1 MIINTKEL
9 TNALNLIQLKGKW
22 RSMSGVKNGQLGENV
37 TMRFHPNGLLLENG
51 DNMTYVSKILE
62 IEVPEDFNIVV
73 EIPSL
78 TKYLKH
84 LGEEC
89 EFIVNNNVL
98 VLSTDNKK
106 ANVNVLTTHPH
117 EQAIFKFG
125 DKLNNMPYHTEA
137 NLEGVTFGKDGNPYH
152 VCVHLGNEIFSS
164 LISACETVGSGQ
176 YRMDWL
182 DETNSLKMESR
193 NNNEN
198 WVEEMAELNCDFK
211 EGATVEF
218 TGPIHKLFGNE
229 EINIYLSDDKPITII
244 SETARL
250 LRAPIIT

>member
-9 TNALNLIQLKGKW
+9 TEALNLIQLKGKW
-22 RSMSGVKNGQLGENV
+22 RSMSGIKNGQLGDNV
-37 TMRFHPNGLLLENG
+37 SMKSHSNGLLLENG
-51 DNMTYVSKILE
+51 DNMTYVSKVIE
-62 IEVPEDFNIVV
+62 MEVPEDLDIVI

-84 LGEEC
+84 LGDEC
-89 EFIVNNNVL
+89 EFVVNNNVL
-98 VLSTDNKK
+98 ELSNGNKK
-106 ANVNVLTTHPH
+106 ANVNILTTHPH
-117 EQAIFKFG
+117 EQAIFRFG
-125 DKLNNMPYHTEA
+125 EKLNNMPYHNEA
-137 NLEGVTFGKDGNPYH
+137 SLEGITFGKNDSPYH
-152 VCVHLGNEIFSS
+152 ACVHLSNESFSS

-182 DETNSLKMESR
+182 DETSSLKMQSR

-198 WVEEMAELNCDFK
+198 WGEEVTDFNCDFK

-218 TGPIHKLFGNE
+218 TGPIHKLFDKE